1 MSTIEVNGDIFTC
14 VCVHV
19 CVLSHACWM
28 RLCMQGNTEV
38 MCYSKTKMFQSSQS
52 CCVVF
57 FASVPWLIADLGTSQ
72 KKKIQ
77 FVLQQ
82 RQNKFCLWEDRGL
95 RGKEKWGLLSE
106 GDDGDKKEEK
116 LRRGKIKT
124 RKNTRERWQKYV
136 LEEQKH
142 IKETYTPITG
152 RLPVTKLPGN
162 RRSVYLWWWG
172 EKVEEGEEEKRRAIG
187 RCVTGR

>member
-1 MSTIEVNGDIFTC
+1 MVTYSPVC
-14 VCVHV
+14 VCMCV
-19 CVLSHACWM
+19 CSAMLAGWDYACRVTLRW
-28 RLCMQGNTEV
+28 
-38 MCYSKTKMFQSSQS
+38 
-52 CCVVF
+52 CVTAKQKCFNHHRAAVFVF
-57 FASVPWLIADLGTSQ
+57 FCIRPLINSWPGHLP

-95 RGKEKWGLLSE
+95 RGKEKCGLLSE

-116 LRRGKIKT
+116 LTRGKIKT